1 VEANLHEA
9 AAWKRHGEDLS
20 IMNPKCLLL
29 ASLAW
34 LSLVVCADAA
44 IAQLPN
50 CNCYFLRDCP
60 AEKPICELSLSGGG
74 PQGPDDPDRACEW
87 MEPKP
92 TGGPGTGCDQPYDG
106 SGGPCDGI
114 CVDAPPLPSEQQW
127 DHWNNYPGAGYN
139 GPGCLPGGPYSYFIK
154 FVVENE
160 ACDLP
165 SHCSLCETEVFIPS
179 GTLAEG
185 TAALVGATLTT
196 DCSAEGFTFDVVGRR
211 IFAEIT
217 GQVFD
222 VCVNGVKVAS
232 AVTPP
237 DQAIVCQDGA
247 NPASFQIAGDF
258 GTPLPSL
265 SPEALVIL
273 ISLMLTGSVVLLVQ
287 RAGGRSR
294 AASSR

>member
-1 VEANLHEA
+1 M
-9 AAWKRHGEDLS
+9 S
-20 IMNPKCLLL
+20 ITNSKGLLF

-50 CNCYFLRDCP
+50 CNCYFNKDCP
-60 AEKPICELSLSGGG
+60 AEAPICQLTLTGGG
-74 PQGPDDPDRACEW
+74 PDGPDNPDRACEW

-92 TGGPGTGCDQPYDG
+92 TGGPGTGCSDPYDG

-114 CVDAPPLPSEQQW
+114 CVDAPPAPFALYW
-127 DHWNNYPGAGYN
+127 DHWDGRPGDGHSDS
-139 GPGCLPGGPYSYFIK
+139 GCFPGGPYSYFIK

-179 GTLAEG
+179 GTLAQG
-185 TAALVGATLTT
+185 TASLVGSALTT
-196 DCSAEGFTFDVVGRR
+196 DCSAEGFTFDVTGRVVH
-211 IFAEIT
+211 AEIS

-232 AVTPP
+232 AVSPP
-237 DQAIVCQDGA
+237 GQAQVCQDGA
-247 NPASFQIAGDF
+247 DPTSFQVAGDF
-258 GTPLPSL
+258 LMVPGL
-265 SPEALVIL
+265 SPEGFAILVSLIL
-273 ISLMLTGSVVLLVQ
+273 AGSVVVLVH
-287 RAGGRSR
+287 RASVSRS
-294 AASSR
+294 